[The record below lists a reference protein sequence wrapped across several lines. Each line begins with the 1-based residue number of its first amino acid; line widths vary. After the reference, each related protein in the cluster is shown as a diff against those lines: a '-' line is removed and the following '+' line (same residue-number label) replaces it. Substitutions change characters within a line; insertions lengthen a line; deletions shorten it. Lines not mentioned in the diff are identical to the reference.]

1 MTPLSVLH
9 DKYMYSDVLFGH
21 MAIGEARVVRF
32 LSSYDIVR
40 SSFSSGG
47 RGEERVYTIIGA
59 VCLDDTPQQ
68 VE

>member
-1 MTPLSVLH
+1 MISTCIVMFCL
-9 DKYMYSDVLFGH
+9 
-21 MAIGEARVVRF
+21 AIWLGEARVVRF